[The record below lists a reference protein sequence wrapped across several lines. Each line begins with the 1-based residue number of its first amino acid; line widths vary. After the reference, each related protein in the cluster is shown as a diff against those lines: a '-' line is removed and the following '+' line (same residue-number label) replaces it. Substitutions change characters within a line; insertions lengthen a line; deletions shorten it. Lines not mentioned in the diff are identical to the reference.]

1 VNATGLLAL
10 LLQYPDGEILDARDD
25 IVAAVRESRA
35 SLHDQDPLIGFLS
48 WWRDTPVYE
57 LQSSYVDTFDLG
69 RRCSLHLTYCL
80 FGDRRE
86 RGMALLRL
94 KGRYKAHGLTITD
107 VELPDFLPV
116 MLDYAAMDADG
127 EVLLGEHRVPLELL
141 RAALHE
147 ERSQYEAVVAAVCSL
162 LDPLTPEQEAQA
174 RQIAKDGPPMETVGL
189 EPFAPPDVMPLVPG
203 ELRR

>member
-1 VNATGLLAL
+1 VSETGLLAL
-10 LLQYPDGEILDARDD
+10 LLQYPDGEVLDARDD
-25 IVAAVRESRA
+25 IVAAVHESWA
-35 SLHDQDPLIGFLS
+35 SLAEQDPLFGFLS
-48 WWRDTPVYE
+48 WWRVTPAYE
-57 LQSSYVDTFDLG
+57 LQSRYVDTFDLG

-94 KGRYKAHGLTITD
+94 KRRYAAHGLTITEA
-107 VELPDFLPV
+107 ELPDFLPV
-116 MLDYAAMDADG
+116 MLDYAAMDPDG
-127 EVLLGEHRVPLELL
+127 EVLLNEHRVPLELL

-147 ERSQYEAVVAAVCSL
+147 EQSQYEAVVVAVCSL
-162 LDPLTPEQEAQA
+162 LDPLTAEQEAQA

-189 EPFAPPDVMPLVPG
+189 EPFAPPEVMPLVPG